1 MRSRKWLR
9 DLPLLLGMIVSGVVV
24 FSSTQ
29 VSGAPRPTLKPAPV
43 VGGSSTVLND
53 TGPGS
58 IRNAPKAA
66 ATPKAKAKVK
76 AKEKAKATATPKP
89 KPTATPK
96 AKPTAT
102 PAPAAT
108 AVPTPAPTAVPVPTG
123 PLDPVTV
130 KGTKAKVVAGPLT
143 YTMSA
148 SSHRPK
154 VGDDWVLEAS
164 AMRSGSPISGR
175 VRVDALFQGAPV
187 QDIDTKRLTD
197 GRYSYS
203 NAWPQQAVGYPLTI
217 RIRITAGGLEQT
229 FLFDID
235 VQGEPTP

>member
-1 MRSRKWLR
+1 MKTRKWLR
-9 DLPLLLGMIVSGVVV
+9 DVPLVLGMIVSGVVV

-29 VSGAPRPTLKPAPV
+29 VSGAPQAALKPAPV
-43 VGGSSTVLND
+43 VGGSSTVLNN

-58 IRNAPKAA
+58 IRKAPNAA
-66 ATPKAKAKVK
+66 ATPTPSRNAKPAATPKPKAKA
-76 AKEKAKATATPKP
+76 KP

-102 PAPAAT
+102 PTPAAT
-108 AVPTPAPTAVPVPTG
+108 AVPTPAATVVPTPTG

-143 YTMSA
+143 FTMSA
-148 SSHRPK
+148 SSHKPK
-154 VGDDWVLEAS
+154 VGEDWALNAG
-164 AMRSGSPISGR
+164 ATRNGSPISGR

-187 QDIDTKRLTD
+187 QDIDSKRLRD
-197 GRYSYS
+197 GAYSYN

-217 RIRITAGGLEQT
+217 RIRVEAGGLEQV
-229 FLFDID
+229 FLFDIN
-235 VQGEPTP
+235 VQG

>member
-9 DLPLLLGMIVSGVVV
+9 DVPLLLGMIVSGVVV

-58 IRNAPKAA
+58 IRKPPKAA
-66 ATPKAKAKVK
+66 ATPKRKVK
-76 AKEKAKATATPKP
+76 PAATPKP
-89 KPTATPK
+89 KATATPK

-102 PAPAAT
+102 PTPAAT
-108 AVPTPAPTAVPVPTG
+108 AVPTPTPTPVPTPAA
-123 PLDPVTV
+123 PLGPVTV
-130 KGTKAKVVAGPLT
+130 TGTHGKVVAGSVT
-143 YTMSA
+143 FTMSA
-148 SSHRPK
+148 ASHKPK
-154 VGDDWVLEAS
+154 VGDNWTLNAS

-187 QDIDTKRLTD
+187 QDIDTKRLKD
-197 GRYSYS
+197 GTYSYQ

-217 RIRITAGGLEQT
+217 RIRINAGGLEQA

-235 VQGEPTP
+235 VQG

>member
-9 DLPLLLGMIVSGVVV
+9 DVPLVLGMIVSAVVV

-58 IRNAPKAA
+58 IREAPKATATPKRKAKPA
-66 ATPKAKAKVK
+66 ATPK
-76 AKEKAKATATPKP
+76 PKP

-108 AVPTPAPTAVPVPTG
+108 VAPTPAPTAEPTPTG

-130 KGTKAKVVAGPLT
+130 TGTHGKVVAGSVT
-143 YTMSA
+143 FTMSA
-148 SSHRPK
+148 SSHKPK
-154 VGDDWVLEAS
+154 VGANWTLNAG
-164 AMRSGSPISGR
+164 ATRSGSPLSGR

-187 QDIDTKRLTD
+187 QDIDTKRLKD
-197 GRYSYS
+197 GTYSYQ

-217 RIRITAGGLEQT
+217 RIRINAGGLEQA

-235 VQGEPTP
+235 VQG

>member
-1 MRSRKWLR
+1 MKSRKWLR

-29 VSGAPRPTLKPAPV
+29 VSGAPRPALKPAPV

-53 TGPGS
+53 PGAGS
-58 IRNAPKAA
+58 VRKAPKAA
-66 ATPKAKAKVK
+66 ATPKRKP
-76 AKEKAKATATPKP
+76 KATATPKPKP

-102 PAPAAT
+102 PTPAAT
-108 AVPTPAPTAVPVPTG
+108 AAPTPTPTPTPAPTPAA
-123 PLDPVTV
+123 PLDPVMVT
-130 KGTKAKVVAGPLT
+130 GTHGKVVAGSVT
-143 YTMSA
+143 FTMSA
-148 SSHRPK
+148 TSHKPK
-154 VGDDWVLEAS
+154 VGADWHLEAS

-187 QDIDTKRLTD
+187 QDIDTKRLKD
-197 GRYSYS
+197 GLYSYQ

-217 RIRITAGGLEQT
+217 RVRVNAGGLEQV

-235 VQGEPTP
+235 VQG